1 MTISRR
7 ALVNLGQIEQYITEN
22 KIKISQWDAL
32 KRYMV
37 NKKISATNI
46 KWLLKT
52 LPKHWKKVLSFVIN
66 YILLIDK
73 GLSLNESDD

>member
-1 MTISRR
+1 MTLSRR
-7 ALVNLGQIEQYITEN
+7 ALINLGQIEQFITEN

-37 NKKISATNI
+37 TKKISATNI

-52 LPKHWKKVLSFVIN
+52 LPKHWKEVLNYVIN

-73 GLSLNESDD
+73 GLSLNESND